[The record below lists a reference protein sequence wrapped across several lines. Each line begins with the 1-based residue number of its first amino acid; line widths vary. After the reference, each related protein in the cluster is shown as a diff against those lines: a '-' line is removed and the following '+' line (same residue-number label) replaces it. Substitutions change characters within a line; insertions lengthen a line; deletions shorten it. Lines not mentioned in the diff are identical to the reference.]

1 MGYVDKNLLPGETVE
16 YRARLHQV
24 VFLQP
29 ALFALV
35 GLGFVGFGLL
45 NPELPPFWILGAL
58 FLLFAAWLGVD
69 RAVRYVSSEFAITNK
84 RVLIKVGFINRHTV
98 EMLLTKVETIRVE
111 QGILARLF
119 NFGTIVLTGTG
130 GTNEPF
136 RLIAAPLEFR
146 RQVQARA
153 AG

>member
-16 YRARLHQV
+16 YRAHLHPV
-24 VFLQP
+24 IFLQP
-29 ALFALV
+29 VLFALV
-35 GLGFVGFGLL
+35 GLAFVVFGLL
-45 NPELPPFWILGAL
+45 NPTLPGFWMLGLA
-58 FLLFAAWLGVD
+58 FLVFAAGLGID

-130 GTNEPF
+130 GTKEPF
-136 RLIAAPLEFR
+136 RLIANPLEFR
-146 RQVQARA
+146 RQVQART

>member
-1 MGYVDKNLLPGETVE
+1 MSYVEKNLLPGETVG
-16 YRARLHQV
+16 YRTHLHPV
-24 VFLQP
+24 IFLQP
-29 ALFALV
+29 VLFALV
-35 GLGFVGFGLL
+35 GIGFVVFGLL
-45 NPELPPFWILGAL
+45 NPALSAFWMLGAA
-58 FLLFAAWLGVD
+58 FLVFAAGLGVD